1 MIEYF
6 ADLHIHVGWTRQGEP
21 VKITA
26 SRSLTVDRILEEAAG
41 RKGLDAVGIVDCAS
55 TAVLR
60 EIEVMLDSGE
70 LESQPGGG
78 LRYQGRLTV
87 FLAAEVGVDAAG
99 REAHLLCYLPDF
111 PSARR
116 FSEGIRPYVTN
127 PQLSSQK
134 LSIPPGRLVEWT
146 AECGGFVALAHA
158 FTPHKGFYGHCA
170 DRLTDVFTEDQISK
184 IPVVEL
190 GLSAD
195 SLMASRLSELDGK
208 ALIANSDAHSLA
220 KIAREYNKVRA
231 ADLSFEG
238 LHRALAAGEGGV
250 AANYGL
256 HPALGKYHTTHCLRC
271 RTNVPLL
278 RERLCP
284 RCGSADIVVGVAD
297 RLEELADR
305 ELPLPSLHPPY
316 IHQVPLEFIPGV
328 GPATLKRLLDA
339 FGSEM
344 NVLHRASVEEL
355 QGVVRPELAA
365 RIDAARRGLL
375 SIAAGG
381 GGVYG
386 RIVESL

>member
-6 ADLHIHVGWTRQGEP
+6 ADLHVHVGWTRRGEP
-21 VKITA
+21 VKISA
-26 SRSLTVDRILEEAAG
+26 SRSLTFDRILEEAAG
-41 RKGLDAVGIVDCAS
+41 RKGLDAVGIVDSAS

-60 EIEVMLDSGE
+60 EIESMLESGE
-70 LESQPGGG
+70 LESRPGGG
-78 LRYQGRLTV
+78 LSYQGRLTV

-99 REAHLLCYLPDF
+99 REAHLLCFLPDL

-134 LSIPPGRLVEWT
+134 LSMPAGRLVEWT

-170 DRLTDVFTEDQISK
+170 DRLADVFTPEQIVQ
-184 IPVVEL
+184 IPAVEL

-195 SLMASRLSELDGK
+195 ALMASRLSELDAK
-208 ALIANSDAHSLA
+208 ALLANSDAHSLA

-238 LHRALAAGEGGV
+238 LRRALSGKEGGV

-256 HPALGKYHTTHCLRC
+256 RPALGKYHSTHCLEC
-271 RTNVPLL
+271 RRNVPLL
-278 RERLCP
+278 RERICP
-284 RCGSADIVVGVAD
+284 RCGSSSLVVGVAD

-305 ELPLPSLHPPY
+305 ARPDPSLHPPY
-316 IHQVPLEFIPGV
+316 IHQVPLEFIPGI

-344 NVLHRASVEEL
+344 SVLHRASLEEL
-355 QGVVRPELAA
+355 EAVVRPELAA
-365 RIDAARRGLL
+365 RIDAARRGRLA
-375 SIAAGG
+375 IAEGG
-381 GGVYG
+381 GGAYG
-386 RIVESL
+386 KLAGGS